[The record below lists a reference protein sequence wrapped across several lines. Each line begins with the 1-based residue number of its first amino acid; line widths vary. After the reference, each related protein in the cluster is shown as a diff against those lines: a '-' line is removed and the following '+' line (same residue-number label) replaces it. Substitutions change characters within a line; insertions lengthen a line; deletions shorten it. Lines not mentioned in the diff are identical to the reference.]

1 MKAKRIIASFLSGVF
16 SLSMMHVNVGAQNSA
31 EKVPVKEESIVV
43 VAKEEE
49 TTKEST
55 AKKFLLKIANGATIL
70 ATGTTTLSLLGI
82 KKTLNLIKTGVEYVA
97 IGFCMMIGAN
107 IYIKISRYYF
117 RSNMN
122 NNVH

>member
-1 MKAKRIIASFLSGVF
+1 MKAKRIIASFLSGMF

-55 AKKFLLKIANGATIL
+55 AKKILLFFRVIKRERWKQE
-70 ATGTTTLSLLGI
+70 LLP
-82 KKTLNLIKTGVEYVA
+82 
-97 IGFCMMIGAN
+97 F
-107 IYIKISRYYF
+107 
-117 RSNMN
+117 
-122 NNVH
+122 